1 MIYGYAR
8 CSTNESMQDVKRQ
21 TRELRA
27 AGAEEIVYE
36 YEHGDAEEKQ
46 AQRAL
51 MERVVEGDTIMATE
65 VSRLTRSTQQM
76 CALIAEAQAKRLRLM
91 ILGSITIDCRSGE
104 IDPMSKAF
112 VQMAAIFSELE
123 LSMIRA
129 RVKSGMANARAK
141 GAAIGRPRMTAD
153 GIPDAFFRHYRHYQD
168 GSITMTELAR
178 VCDISRQT
186 AYRYI
191 KLIEEKGGEED
202 ARGEGKTV

>member
-21 TRELRA
+21 TRELKA
-27 AGAEEIVYE
+27 AGAEMIVYE

-51 MERVVEGDTIMATE
+51 MERMAEGDTIMATE

-76 CALIAEAQAKRLRLM
+76 CALIAEVQAKRLRLM

-123 LSMIRA
+123 LSMIRS
-129 RVKSGMANARAK
+129 RVKSGMANAKAK
-141 GAAIGRPRMTAD
+141 GVAIGRPRLDAD
-153 GIPDAFFRHYRHYQD
+153 GIPDVFFRHYQLYLEGR
-168 GSITMTELAR
+168 ITMTELAR
-178 VCDISRQT
+178 VCGISRKT
-186 AYRYI
+186 AYRYVNLI
-191 KLIEEKGGEED
+191 KKRGGGED
-202 ARGEGKTV
+202 A